1 MIKNTIIDM
10 AKQLGKLET
19 QLFAYAQQQRKEI
32 LKTGDIVAVL
42 NISSKQERELFSR
55 LARSGI
61 IVRLVRGVYLIPKR
75 IPPGGKWSPGKYVIL
90 DKLMKESGGTYQMSG
105 LNTFNFYGFS
115 EQIPNRVYVYNN
127 KLSCERNIGGTEF
140 IFMKVADNRL
150 GGTYE
155 FAAPDGVKVIMS
167 SKARTLLDAV
177 YDWSRYNTIPKAY
190 KWIINCIEEDKNFAE
205 EFVNIVIKFGNQGTM
220 RRVGYLLNNYR
231 VEEKYLDKLKKSI
244 RKSKSLIPWIPTK
257 PAKGTIS
264 KEWGIIVNE

>member
-1 MIKNTIIDM
+1 MKR
-10 AKQLGKLET
+10 KKVQLGRLET
-19 QLFAYAQQQRKEI
+19 KVLSYVQLTKKNVMKSGE
-32 LKTGDIVAVL
+32 LVKPL
-42 NISSKQERELFSR
+42 NLEPIQERKLLSR
-55 LARSGI
+55 MAQSGI
-61 IVRLVRGVYLIPKR
+61 IVRLTRGAYLIPLR
-75 IPPGGKWSPGKYVIL
+75 IPAGCVYNPGEYLILQELMKLINGKYQI
-90 DKLMKESGGTYQMSG
+90 SG
-105 LNTFNFYGFS
+105 FNAFNSYGFS
-115 EQIPNRVYVYNN
+115 EQIPSRVYVYNN

-155 FAAPDGVKVIMS
+155 FVAPDGVKVVMS

-190 KWIINCIEEDKNFAE
+190 KWITNCIGEDKNFVE
-205 EFVNIVIKFGNQGTM
+205 EFVHIVIKFGNQGTL

-231 VEEKYLDKLKKSI
+231 VEKKFLKKLKKSI

-264 KEWGIIVNE
+264 KEWGIIVNGK